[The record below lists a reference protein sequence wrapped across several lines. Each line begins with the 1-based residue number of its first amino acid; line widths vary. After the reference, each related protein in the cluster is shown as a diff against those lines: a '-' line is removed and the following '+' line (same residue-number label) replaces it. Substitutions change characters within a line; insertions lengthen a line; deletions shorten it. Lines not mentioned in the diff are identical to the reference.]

1 MMSGALP
8 LLLVIT
14 PVSLL
19 LEELTCVL
27 LSWWLVDVMMLPGVL
42 LVKVEVRLSKNIG
55 GQYCLKQTM
64 KNEETNCTREMYALK
79 IHLPYNKHNT
89 VASGTSPVH
98 AEQGEFFLPPPN
110 LLVWA
115 FTGTLGNTTMTT
127 IRTSQHSVQM
137 ETCNE
142 QCPSRVHTGIGTTG
156 ISTTCVLMTTITAP
170 SRVVQVNTAEGG
182 DTIQRDVN
190 GLWTELFSKAKCS
203 VLLLITEIL
212 GTQSRYTQGTDWEQ
226 LCREGLEVLSDEK
239 QCAPAVQKSQ
249 SCWTASKGGQQVKG
263 DDCHFLLCSPE
274 SFRLSTTLVREAVFP
289 SWRLLTVCVRI

>member
-156 ISTTCVLMTTITAP
+156 ISTTCVLMTRITAP
-170 SRVVQVNTAEGG
+170 SRVVQVTQPKEGIPSRGTWMGCELNCSARPSAACCSWLQKFWARNQGTRREQIESSSAEK
-182 DTIQRDVN
+182 
-190 GLWTELFSKAKCS
+190 GLKYCQMKSS
-203 VLLLITEIL
+203 VHL
-212 GTQSRYTQGTDWEQ
+212 QSRKASHAGLHQKEASRS
-226 LCREGLEVLSDEK
+226 REMIVIFYSALLRASGWVL
-239 QCAPAVQKSQ
+239 P
-249 SCWTASKGGQQVKG
+249 
-263 DDCHFLLCSPE
+263 
-274 SFRLSTTLVREAVFP
+274 
-289 SWRLLTVCVRI
+289 